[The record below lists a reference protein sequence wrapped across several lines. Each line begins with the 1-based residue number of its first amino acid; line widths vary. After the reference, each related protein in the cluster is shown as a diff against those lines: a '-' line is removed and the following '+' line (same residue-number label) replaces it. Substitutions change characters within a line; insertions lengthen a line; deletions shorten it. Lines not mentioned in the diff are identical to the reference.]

1 MQSPRVRPLK
11 PNELLQV
18 AEIEKEAFGQP
29 YSLELLKKELSL
41 PFSLFLVAE
50 LGGKIVGYAFGWK
63 LMESFELHRI
73 AVKREE
79 RRKGVGRE
87 LLRELLKRCREEGVK
102 EIFLEVRKGNH
113 PAVNLYRSLGFK
125 EVGKRENYYGDESAL
140 IFSLKLC

>member
-1 MQSPRVRPLK
+1 MQSLRVRPLK

-29 YSLELLKKELSL
+29 YSEELLKKELGL

-63 LMESFELHRI
+63 LGESFELHRI

-79 RRKGVGRE
+79 RRRGVGRK
-87 LLRELLKRCREEGVK
+87 LLKELLKRCREEGVK
-102 EIFLEVRKGNH
+102 EVFLEVRKGNA

-125 EVGKRENYYGDESAL
+125 EVGERKNYYGDESAL
-140 IFSLKLC
+140 IFSLKLR